1 MWARWTVVW
10 GLLAGSFL
18 AGACGA
24 DDGDVVGAGAAQ
36 AAGGRAGA
44 PAGGAAGSGRAGAG
58 QHAGSGA
65 GELGSGGTAGEAGS
79 GGAGEAGA
87 APLPPELSFA
97 RVQAP
102 ASSAI
107 RALWGS
113 GADDVFA
120 VGDEGQLFHFFER
133 TWRLENTA
141 TDSALTGIWA
151 SGPGDIYVSVDD
163 NFVLHSPGSGV
174 WTPEPLPAGYKLTDI
189 WGSGA
194 GDIYALTGD
203 GVFRGDGSGVWEF
216 EAIEPAS
223 APLTAVWGSSASDVF
238 AVAAFAETPTVF
250 HSDGA
255 GEWEEQAGPP
265 ATLSDVAGSAP
276 DHVFAA
282 GGNTVYASRGDGTW
296 TAELV
301 LENDVVGAVF
311 ALSRS
316 AVYACSENGLLFRSN
331 GAGEWSEGQPV
342 NPNGISPPC
351 QALWASG
358 PFDVYAGT
366 TRGLF
371 RGAE

>member
-1 MWARWTVVW
+1 MWERWMVVL
-10 GLLAGSFL
+10 GMLAGAFL

-24 DDGDVVGAGAAQ
+24 DDGDVVGAGAAP

-44 PAGGAAGSGRAGAG
+44 PAGGAG
-58 QHAGSGA
+58 GSGA
-65 GELGSGGTAGEAGS
+65 TDAGRDTGGGAGEPGSGGTTSESGAGGEAGS
-79 GGAGEAGA
+79 
-87 APLPPELSFA
+87 APVPPELSFA

-102 ASSAI
+102 GSSAI

-120 VGDEGQLFHFFER
+120 AGDEGQLFHFYER
-133 TWRLENTA
+133 SWRLENTG
-141 TDSALTGIWA
+141 TDSALSGIWG
-151 SGPGDIYVSVDD
+151 GPGDIYVSVDD
-163 NFVLHSPGSGV
+163 NFVLRSPGSGI
-174 WTPEPLPAGYKLTDI
+174 WTREPLPAGYKLLDI
-189 WGSGA
+189 WGSG
-194 GDIYALTGD
+194 DNDLYALTGD
-203 GVFRGDGSGVWEF
+203 GVFRGDGSGAWEF
-216 EAIEPAS
+216 EPIEPAS

-238 AVAAFAETPTVF
+238 AVATFAENPTVF
-250 HSDGA
+250 HSDG
-255 GEWEEQAGPP
+255 GGKWEEQAGPP

-282 GGNTVYASRGDGTW
+282 GGNKVYASRGDGNW

-342 NPNGISPPC
+342 NPNGLSPPC

-358 PFDVYAGT
+358 TDEVYAGT

-371 RGAE
+371 RGAGE